1 MPRAKNKKRSDG
13 RLQAKVYLG
22 AQDGKAKYK
31 YVYASTQKELDAKVL
46 DVKIALTKGL
56 DVTANNDKFGFWR
69 KQWLKL
75 KKNTVSAQRY
85 NSYESISK
93 KLAPLD
99 NSVIIK
105 LTVSDV
111 QNIIFDNSYLSPTSL
126 QMLKSAAKQIFQLA
140 IDSRIMDYNPA
151 NNIKIPKNTELP
163 ERRALSAEER
173 QWIIDTPDF
182 MQTAAMIMT
191 FAGLRRGELL
201 ALLWTDIDL
210 DNKTINVCKAAEVVS
225 GKFVTKQMT
234 KTEAGM
240 RIVYIPQLLADY
252 LKTVD
257 RRNNLYVF
265 PAPEGGS
272 FYTKTW
278 NRKWDSYISKLNEKY
293 GDFSGFIL
301 KEGDKLPIVI
311 PAFTAHWCRH
321 TFITMLYLAGVDVLT
336 AKEQAGHNDIRTTM
350 SIYTHLD
357 TKYKQKNMDKLD
369 DYLSNGCQQ
378 GVKKNVK

>member
-1 MPRAKNKKRSDG
+1 MPRPKNKKRSDG

-22 AQDGKAKYK
+22 APNGKARYK

-46 DVKIALTKGL
+46 DIKVSLGKGL

-75 KKNTVSAQRY
+75 KQNTVSAQRY
-85 NSYESISK
+85 NSYSSISK
-93 KLAPLD
+93 MLAPLD
-99 NSVIIK
+99 TSTIIR
-105 LTVSDV
+105 LTVSDI
-111 QNIIFDNSYLSPTSL
+111 QNIIFDNAHLSPTTL

-151 NNIKIPKNTELP
+151 DNVKIPKKAELP
-163 ERRALSAEER
+163 DRRALTEEER

-210 DNKTINVCKAAEVVS
+210 DNKTINVCKAAEVVH
-225 GKFVTKQMT
+225 GRFITKNMT
-234 KTEAGM
+234 KTQAGM
-240 RIVYIPQLLADY
+240 RTVYIPQLLADY

-257 RRNNLYVF
+257 RKNNLYVC
-265 PAPEGGS
+265 PAPEGAI

-278 NRKWDSYISKLNEKY
+278 NRKWDSYIAKLNRKY
-293 GDFSGFIL
+293 GDFSGCII
-301 KEGDKLPIVI
+301 KENEKLPIVI
-311 PAFTAHWCRH
+311 PHFTAHWCRH

-357 TKYKQKNMDKLD
+357 GQYKQKNMNKLD
-369 DYLSNGCQQ
+369 EFLSHGCQQ
-378 GVKKNVK
+378 GVISRAE

>member
-1 MPRAKNKKRSDG
+1 MPRPKNKKRSDG

-22 AQDGKAKYK
+22 APNGKARYK

-46 DVKIALTKGL
+46 DIKVSLGKGL

-75 KKNTVSAQRY
+75 KQNTVSAQRY
-85 NSYESISK
+85 NSYSSISK
-93 KLAPLD
+93 MLAPLD
-99 NSVIIK
+99 TSTIIR
-105 LTVSDV
+105 LTVSDI
-111 QNIIFDNSYLSPTSL
+111 QNIIFDNAHLSPTTL

-151 NNIKIPKNTELP
+151 DNVKIPKKTELP
-163 ERRALSAEER
+163 ERRALTEEER

-210 DNKTINVCKAAEVVS
+210 DNKTINVCKAAEVVH
-225 GKFVTKQMT
+225 GRFITKNMT
-234 KTEAGM
+234 KTQAGM
-240 RIVYIPQLLADY
+240 RTVYIPQLLADY

-257 RRNNLYVF
+257 RKNNLYVC
-265 PAPEGGS
+265 PAPEGAI

-278 NRKWDSYISKLNEKY
+278 NRKWDSYIAKLNRKY
-293 GDFSGFIL
+293 GDFSGCII
-301 KEGDKLPIVI
+301 KKNEKLPIVI
-311 PAFTAHWCRH
+311 PHFTAHWCRH

-357 TKYKQKNMDKLD
+357 GQYKQKNMNKLD
-369 DYLSNGCQQ
+369 EFLSHGCQQ
-378 GVKKNVK
+378 GVISRAE

>member
-1 MPRAKNKKRSDG
+1 MPRPKNKKRSDG

-22 AQDGKAKYK
+22 APNGKARYK

-46 DVKIALTKGL
+46 DIKVSLGKGL

-75 KKNTVSAQRY
+75 KQNTVSAQRY
-85 NSYESISK
+85 NSYSSISK
-93 KLAPLD
+93 MLAPLD
-99 NSVIIK
+99 TSTIIR
-105 LTVSDV
+105 LTVSDI
-111 QNIIFDNSYLSPTSL
+111 QNIIFDNAHLSPTTL

-151 NNIKIPKNTELP
+151 DNVKIPKKTELP
-163 ERRALSAEER
+163 ERRALTEEER

-210 DNKTINVCKAAEVVS
+210 DNKTINVCKAAEVVH
-225 GKFVTKQMT
+225 GRFITKNMT
-234 KTEAGM
+234 KTQAGM
-240 RIVYIPQLLADY
+240 RTVYIPQLLADY
-252 LKTVD
+252 LRTVD
-257 RRNNLYVF
+257 RKNNLYVC
-265 PAPEGGS
+265 PAPEGAI

-278 NRKWDSYISKLNEKY
+278 NRKWDSYIAKLNRKY
-293 GDFSGFIL
+293 GDFSGCII
-301 KEGDKLPIVI
+301 KENEKLPIVI
-311 PAFTAHWCRH
+311 PHFTAHWCRH

-357 TKYKQKNMDKLD
+357 GQYKQKNMNKLD
-369 DYLSNGCQQ
+369 EFLSHGCQQ
-378 GVKKNVK
+378 GVISRAE

>member
-1 MPRAKNKKRSDG
+1 MPRPKNKKRSDG

-22 AQDGKAKYK
+22 APNGKARYK

-46 DVKIALTKGL
+46 DIKVSLGKGL

-75 KKNTVSAQRY
+75 KQNTVSAQRY
-85 NSYESISK
+85 NSYSSISK
-93 KLAPLD
+93 MLAPLD
-99 NSVIIK
+99 TSTIIR
-105 LTVSDV
+105 LTVSDI
-111 QNIIFDNSYLSPTSL
+111 QNIIFDNAHLSPTTL

-151 NNIKIPKNTELP
+151 DNVKIPKKTELP
-163 ERRALSAEER
+163 GRRALTGEER

-210 DNKTINVCKAAEVVS
+210 DNKTINVCKAAEVVH
-225 GKFVTKQMT
+225 GRFITKNMT
-234 KTEAGM
+234 KTQAGM
-240 RIVYIPQLLADY
+240 RTVYIPQLLADY

-257 RRNNLYVF
+257 RKNNLYVC
-265 PAPEGGS
+265 PAPEGAI

-278 NRKWDSYISKLNEKY
+278 NRKWDSYIAKLNRKY
-293 GDFSGFIL
+293 GDFSGCII
-301 KEGDKLPIVI
+301 KENEKLPIVI
-311 PAFTAHWCRH
+311 PHFTAHWCRH

-357 TKYKQKNMDKLD
+357 GQYKQKNMNKLD
-369 DYLSNGCQQ
+369 EFLSHGCQQ
-378 GVKKNVK
+378 GVISRAE

>member
-1 MPRAKNKKRSDG
+1 MPRPKNKKRSDG

-22 AQDGKAKYK
+22 APNGKARYK

-46 DVKIALTKGL
+46 DIKVSLGKGL

-75 KKNTVSAQRY
+75 KQNTVSAQRY
-85 NSYESISK
+85 NSYSSISK
-93 KLAPLD
+93 MLAPID
-99 NSVIIK
+99 TSTIIR
-105 LTVSDV
+105 LTVSDI
-111 QNIIFDNSYLSPTSL
+111 QNIIFDNAHLSPTTL

-151 NNIKIPKNTELP
+151 DNVKIPKKTELP
-163 ERRALSAEER
+163 ERRALTEEER

-210 DNKTINVCKAAEVVS
+210 DNKTINVCKAAEVVH
-225 GKFVTKQMT
+225 GRFITKNMT
-234 KTEAGM
+234 KTQAGM
-240 RIVYIPQLLADY
+240 RTVYIPQLLADY

-257 RRNNLYVF
+257 RKNNLYVC
-265 PAPEGGS
+265 PAPEGAI

-278 NRKWDSYISKLNEKY
+278 NRKWDSYIAKLNREY
-293 GDFSGFIL
+293 GDFSGCII
-301 KEGDKLPIVI
+301 KENEKLPIVI
-311 PAFTAHWCRH
+311 PHFTAHWCRH

-357 TKYKQKNMDKLD
+357 GQYKQKNMNKLD
-369 DYLSNGCQQ
+369 EFLSHGCQQ
-378 GVKKNVK
+378 GVISRAE

>member
-1 MPRAKNKKRSDG
+1 MPKAKNKKRSDG

-22 AQDGKAKYK
+22 AANGKAKYK
-31 YVYASTQKELDAKVL
+31 YVYASTQKELDAKIL
-46 DVKIALTKGL
+46 DIKVALNKGL

-85 NSYESISK
+85 LSYESISK
-93 KLAPLD
+93 KLCPLD
-99 NSVIIK
+99 DSAIIR

-151 NNIKIPKNTELP
+151 NNIKIPKKTELP

-210 DNKTINVCKAAEVVS
+210 ENKTITVCKAAEVIR
-225 GKFVTKQMT
+225 GKFVVKPIT

-252 LKTVD
+252 LRTVD

-265 PAPEGGS
+265 PAPEGGA

-278 NRKWDSYISKLNEKY
+278 NRKWDTYIAKLNEKY

-301 KEGDKLPIVI
+301 KKGEERPIVI
-311 PAFTAHWCRH
+311 PRFTAHWCRH

-357 TKYKQKNMDKLD
+357 SQYKQKNMNKLD

-378 GVKKNVK
+378 GVKKIAK

>member
-1 MPRAKNKKRSDG
+1 MPRPKNKKRSDG

-22 AQDGKAKYK
+22 APNGKARYK

-46 DVKIALTKGL
+46 DIKVSLGKGL

-75 KKNTVSAQRY
+75 KQNTVSAQRY
-85 NSYESISK
+85 NSYSSISK

-99 NSVIIK
+99 TSTIIR
-105 LTVSDV
+105 LTVSDI
-111 QNIIFDNSYLSPTSL
+111 QNIIFDNVNLSPTTL

-151 NNIKIPKNTELP
+151 DNVKIPKKTELP
-163 ERRALSAEER
+163 ERRALTEEER

-210 DNKTINVCKAAEVVS
+210 DNKTINVCKAAEVVH
-225 GKFVTKQMT
+225 GRFVTKNMT
-234 KTEAGM
+234 KTQAGM
-240 RIVYIPQLLADY
+240 RTVYIPQLLADY

-257 RRNNLYVF
+257 RKNNLYVC
-265 PAPEGGS
+265 PAPEGAI

-278 NRKWDSYISKLNEKY
+278 NRKWDSYIAKLNRKY
-293 GDFSGFIL
+293 GDFSGCII
-301 KEGDKLPIVI
+301 KENEKLPIVI
-311 PAFTAHWCRH
+311 PHFTAHWCRH

-357 TKYKQKNMDKLD
+357 GQYKQKNMNKLD
-369 DYLSNGCQQ
+369 EFLSHGCQQ
-378 GVKKNVK
+378 GVISRAE

>member
-1 MPRAKNKKRSDG
+1 MPRPKNKKRSDG

-22 AQDGKAKYK
+22 APNGKARYK

-46 DVKIALTKGL
+46 DIKVSLGKGL

-75 KKNTVSAQRY
+75 KQNTVSAQRY
-85 NSYESISK
+85 NSYSSISK
-93 KLAPLD
+93 MLAPLD
-99 NSVIIK
+99 TSTIIR
-105 LTVSDV
+105 LTVSDI
-111 QNIIFDNSYLSPTSL
+111 QNIIFDNAHLSPTTL

-151 NNIKIPKNTELP
+151 DNVKIPKKTELP
-163 ERRALSAEER
+163 ERRALTEEER

-210 DNKTINVCKAAEVVS
+210 DNKTINVCKAAEVVH
-225 GKFVTKQMT
+225 GRFITKNMT
-234 KTEAGM
+234 KTQAGM
-240 RIVYIPQLLADY
+240 RTVYIPQLLADY

-257 RRNNLYVF
+257 RKNNLYVC
-265 PAPEGGS
+265 PAPEGAI

-278 NRKWDSYISKLNEKY
+278 NRKWDSYIAKLNRKY
-293 GDFSGFIL
+293 GDFSGCII
-301 KEGDKLPIVI
+301 KENEKLPIVI
-311 PAFTAHWCRH
+311 PHFTAHWCRH

-357 TKYKQKNMDKLD
+357 GQYKQKNMNKLD
-369 DYLSNGCQQ
+369 EFLSHGCQQ
-378 GVKKNVK
+378 GVISRAE

>member
-1 MPRAKNKKRSDG
+1 MSRPKNKKRSDG

-22 AQDGKAKYK
+22 APNGKARYK

-46 DVKIALTKGL
+46 DIKVSLGKGL

-75 KKNTVSAQRY
+75 KQNTVSAQRY
-85 NSYESISK
+85 NSYSSISK
-93 KLAPLD
+93 MLAPLD
-99 NSVIIK
+99 TSTIIR
-105 LTVSDV
+105 LTVSDI
-111 QNIIFDNSYLSPTSL
+111 QNIIFDNAHLSPTTL

-151 NNIKIPKNTELP
+151 DNVKIPKKTELP
-163 ERRALSAEER
+163 ERRALTEEER

-210 DNKTINVCKAAEVVS
+210 DNKTINVCKAAEVVH
-225 GKFVTKQMT
+225 GRFITKNIT
-234 KTEAGM
+234 KTQAGM
-240 RIVYIPQLLADY
+240 RTVYIPQLLADY

-257 RRNNLYVF
+257 RKNNLYVC
-265 PAPEGGS
+265 PAPEGAI

-278 NRKWDSYISKLNEKY
+278 NRKWDSYIAKLNRKY
-293 GDFSGFIL
+293 GDFSGCII
-301 KEGDKLPIVI
+301 KKNEKLPIVI
-311 PAFTAHWCRH
+311 PHFTAHWCRH

-357 TKYKQKNMDKLD
+357 GQYKQKNMNKLD
-369 DYLSNGCQQ
+369 EFLSHGCQQ
-378 GVKKNVK
+378 GVISRAE